1 MAVLGS
7 PEAARRHTPTRDLG
21 AYLRGEYRAGVPW
34 RLTVRHASATGYELS
49 DKIVSRLE
57 IANALR
63 LLPYRQRRVIELHY
77 ADDLARERV
86 CRLLGISEATFHRDQ
101 AEALK
106 RICSSVYEW
115 GNDETEGA
123 A

>member
-7 PEAARRHTPTRDLG
+7 PEGARRHTPTRDLA

-34 RLTVRHASATGYELS
+34 RLTVRHPSGTGYELS
-49 DKIVSRLE
+49 DKVVSRLE

-63 LLPYRQRRVIELHY
+63 LLSYRQRRLIELHY
-77 ADDLARERV
+77 GDDLSRDRV

-101 AEALK
+101 AEAL
-106 RICSSVYEW
+106 RTIVGAVYEW
-115 GNDETEGA
+115 GQDETEGA